1 MDIDKDI
8 KRVVLLLIT
17 GSILMALAILAIAFG
32 ISFGIVS
39 LLVWL
44 VCLLTNVIPNFPFPI
59 GFSWGLTGLVWCIC
73 LVFSIA
79 KKYFN

>member
-1 MDIDKDI
+1 MDIKKMI
-8 KRVVLLLIT
+8 LLLNSR
-17 GSILMALAILAIAFG
+17 SILMALGILAFGVG
-32 ISFGIVS
+32 ISFSIVS

-59 GFSWGLTGLVWCIC
+59 SFSWGLAGLVWGIWA
-73 LVFSIA
+73 VFSIA

>member
-8 KRVVLLLIT
+8 KRVVLLLTT
-17 GSILMALAILAIAFG
+17 GSIFMALTILAIAFG

-59 GFSWGLTGLVWCIC
+59 GFSWGLAGLVWCIW

-79 KKYFN
+79 KKHF